1 MYLAL
6 STRGVRMRLFEEA
19 LQAAGVA
26 DRQLLQRVTDSD
38 HFKRRKGSRSP
49 IRAPVRV
56 VR

>member
-1 MYLAL
+1 
-6 STRGVRMRLFEEA
+6 MRLFEEA